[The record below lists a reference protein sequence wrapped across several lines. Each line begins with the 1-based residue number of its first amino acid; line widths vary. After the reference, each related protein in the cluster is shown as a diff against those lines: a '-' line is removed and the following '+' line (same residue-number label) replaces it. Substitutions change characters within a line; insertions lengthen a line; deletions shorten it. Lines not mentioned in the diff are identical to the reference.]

1 MRTLQKKLTTG
12 SDDVTAAE
20 EAKREKI
27 MRESTSA
34 AVGAVIQHLQ
44 QMPPAHAFFYL
55 NQLANISLQLLRA
68 GGRQDAEVR
77 CFLQAALRS
86 LDGPPLLFMP
96 EARVH

>member
-1 MRTLQKKLTTG
+1 MRKLQVKLTP
-12 SDDVTAAE
+12 SSEDVVATE
-20 EAKREKI
+20 EVKREKV

-34 AVGAVIQHLQ
+34 AVGSVMHNLQ

-55 NQLANISLQLLRA
+55 NQLANISIQLLRA
-68 GGRQDAEVR
+68 GGRQDDEVR

-86 LDGPPLLFMP
+86 LDGPPLLVMP

>member
-1 MRTLQKKLTTG
+1 MKKPQERLNPG
-12 SDDVTAAE
+12 SE
-20 EAKREKI
+20 EVMAVDQSKHEQVMK
-27 MRESTSA
+27 ESTSA
-34 AVGAVIQHLQ
+34 AVGSVLQQLQ

-68 GGRQDAEVR
+68 GGRQDDAVR
-77 CFLQAALRS
+77 TFLQAALRS